1 MNIDV
6 IKKIRN
12 TPISGEELVAMLGDY
27 KSPTMKLSQME
38 KSGEVIRLKRGLYV
52 IDGSVLGYPPSAP
65 ICSNHIYGPS
75 YLSRHWALSY
85 YGLIP
90 ERVYELTAVCFKRTR
105 TFENK
110 LGRFSYRQVPED
122 YYPIGIKTEKYDGM
136 TFMVASPEKAL
147 CDMILTDSYVPCLS
161 MTALHTYLEED
172 IRLDMD
178 ELGSFDIDI
187 LSLCAQCGRKSRTI
201 ENLIKIIK
209 RYESV

>member
-52 IDGSVLGYPPSAP
+52 MDGSALGYPPSAP

-75 YLSRHWALSY
+75 YLSHHWALSY

-90 ERVYELTAVCFKRTR
+90 ERVYELTAICFKRTK

-122 YYPIGIKTEKYDGM
+122 YYPIGIKTEMYDGM

-147 CDMILTDSYVPCLS
+147 CAMILTDSYVPCLS
-161 MTALHTYLEED
+161 MAALHTYLEED

-178 ELGSFDIDI
+178 ELGSFDVDI
-187 LSLCAQCGRKSRTI
+187 LSQCAQCGRKSRTI

>member
-1 MNIDV
+1 MNIEV
-6 IKKIRN
+6 IKTIRN

-52 IDGSVLGYPPSAP
+52 IDGRALGYPPSAP

-75 YLSRHWALSY
+75 YLSRQWTLSH

-110 LGRFSYRQVPED
+110 LGRFTYRQVPEE

-136 TFMVASPEKAL
+136 TFTIASPEKAL
-147 CDMILTDSYVPCLS
+147 CDMILTDAYVPNLS
-161 MTALHTYLEED
+161 MAALHRYLEED
-172 IRLDMD
+172 IRFDMD
-178 ELGSFDIDI
+178 ELGGFDIGI
-187 LSLCAQCGRKSRTI
+187 LSQCAQCGKKSSTI
-201 ENLIKIIK
+201 ENLIKIIR
-209 RYESV
+209 RYEQV

>member
-12 TPISGEELVAMLGDY
+12 TPITGEELVAMLGDY

-75 YLSRHWALSY
+75 YLSSHWELSY

-90 ERVYELTAVCFKRTR
+90 ERLYELTAVCFKRTR
-105 TFENK
+105 TFENR

-147 CDMILTDSYVPCLS
+147 CDLILTDSYVPCLS
-161 MTALHTYLEED
+161 MAALHTYLEED

-178 ELGSFDIDI
+178 ELGSFDVDI

>member
-1 MNIDV
+1 
-6 IKKIRN
+6 
-12 TPISGEELVAMLGDY
+12 
-27 KSPTMKLSQME
+27 MKLSQME

-52 IDGSVLGYPPSAP
+52 IDGSILGYPPSAP

-161 MTALHTYLEED
+161 MAALHTYLEED

-178 ELGSFDIDI
+178 ELGSFDVDI
-187 LSLCAQCGRKSRTI
+187 LSRCAQCGRKSRTI